1 MDALSV
7 LLHIPLFAGL
17 PAEQMEIL
25 AQCAREKNIRAGQ
38 MIFADAQESRGL
50 HLVVWGRVK
59 IFKSTPEGREQT
71 VFVFGPGEPFCLTA
85 LTDQVSPAGAM
96 ALEDTRILL
105 FPAEVLESVARKE
118 PSLLFNMVLALSRR
132 LKESID
138 LIESLS
144 LKEIPQRLAAFLV
157 NSLDQEGG
165 DDRIDL
171 RFSHRELAKIIGAT
185 PETLSRVLKR
195 MSEDGLLRLE
205 GRSIIVLSRPGLNL
219 IAQGGGPTN
228 DDE

>member
-17 PAEQMEIL
+17 PAEQMETL

-219 IAQGGGPTN
+219 IAQGGGPTKDN
-228 DDE
+228 E